1 MRSRQ
6 LKSDPIGAYVVPGL
20 LGSAVQ
26 DELVGEGKP
35 MPGKLMLMWLR
46 QGIGL
51 PLICGILGMV
61 GCAEKP
67 ALSTLPPAE
76 PTVQAANNA
85 IGYHYAPVELQT
97 ERRSSERGLAS
108 FYGKEFQGKKTAS
121 GERFSPTDM
130 TAAHRK
136 LPLGTKVMVENLET
150 GEKTEVKII
159 DRGPYADTKRRIIDL
174 SKAAANSIGLVEQGV
189 GPVRVT
195 VTEGPAK
202 TQKASEDEETYFEV
216 QVGAFEHGEQAQT
229 VLGQVKP
236 WYPDAYIAARDGPLG
251 EYYRVRIGPFKTEKE
266 AERIATGLKRG
277 GHRVFLD
284 EVPESALSEE
294 AAREASYRGGEK
306 LGKKKP

>member
-1 MRSRQ
+1 MHRRQ
-6 LKSDPIGAYVVPGL
+6 LRSDIIGAYVVLGL
-20 LGSAVQ
+20 LGSAVPA
-26 DELVGEGKP
+26 EPVGEGKP
-35 MPGKLMLMWLR
+35 MAGKLMLMWLR
-46 QGIGL
+46 QGIGI

-76 PTVQAANNA
+76 LTVQEANNDIA
-85 IGYHYAPVELQT
+85 YHYAPVELQT
-97 ERRSSERGLAS
+97 ERWYSEKGLAS
-108 FYGKEFQGKKTAS
+108 YYGKEFQGKKTAN

-189 GPVRVT
+189 GRVRVT

-202 TQKASEDEETYFEV
+202 TQKTSEAEEIYFEV
-216 QVGAFEHGEQAQT
+216 QVGAFEDGEQAQT

-236 WYPDAYIAARDGPLG
+236 WYPDAYIAARDGPVG

-266 AERIATGLKRG
+266 AQGLANGLKRG

-294 AAREASYRGGEK
+294 AAREVSNGGGEK
-306 LGKKKP
+306 PSKRKP